1 MQNTIISDE
10 KRFTTVSVDEIV
22 RQCQVTAPVVHTVLL
37 EMELAGLIERQ
48 PGNRI
53 AAI

>member
-1 MQNTIISDE
+1 MT
-10 KRFTTVSVDEIV
+10 VDEIV